1 MSVSNHRCPDCDR
14 SYRQNRREFLRTT
27 ACIGLAAASAGVVT
41 WAPALA
47 KEAETPKSETLVAQ
61 LFQGLNEQQKKLCTF
76 PFDHELR
83 SRVDANWH
91 ITEARVAK
99 DFAQDQQALIRD
111 IFHALHSEEYADAVF
126 KQVEHDGGFGDCSIA
141 VFGQPGSGAFEFV
154 LTGRHVTRRCDGD
167 SVSGAAFGGPIFY
180 GHAAA
185 GFNEPA
191 DHPGNAYWYQAKR
204 ANELFQALD
213 GKQRGIALLDTPR
226 EERGNDTV
234 KLAAKPSDLSGLP
247 VSEMSADQ
255 QELARRVMHDV
266 LAPFREADRIE
277 SMKLIEKN
285 GFDKLHFS
293 YYKNLDIG
301 NDGVWDVWQVE
312 GPAMV
317 WYFRGS
323 PHVHTWV
330 HIRESA

>member
-1 MSVSNHRCPDCDR
+1 MSASHYRCPDCDGSR
-14 SYRQNRREFLRTT
+14 QQNRREFLRTA
-27 ACIGLAAASAGVVT
+27 ACMGLAAASAGVAT

-47 KEAETPKSETLVAQ
+47 RESESPESETLVAR
-61 LFQGLNEQQKKLCTF
+61 LFQGLSERQQKLCTF
-76 PFDHELR
+76 PFDHALR
-83 SRVDANWH
+83 SRVDANWF
-91 ITEARVAK
+91 ITDARVAR
-99 DFAQDQQALIRD
+99 DFEQDQQSLIRD
-111 IFHALHSEEYADAVF
+111 IFNSLHSEQYAEAVYR
-126 KQVEHDGGFGDCSIA
+126 QVEHDGGFGNCSIA
-141 VFGQPGSGAFEFV
+141 LFGQPGTGACEFV

-167 SVSGAAFGGPIFY
+167 SVDGAAFGGPIFY

-213 GKQRGIALLDTPR
+213 GKQRGLALLDTPR
-226 EERGNDTV
+226 EEQGNDTV
-234 KLAAKPSDLSGLP
+234 KLPEKSSDLRGLP
-247 VSEMSADQ
+247 VSDMSADQ

-266 LAPFREADRIE
+266 LAPFREVDRIE
-277 SMKLIEKN
+277 SMKLIEKG

-301 NDGVWDVWQVE
+301 SDGVWDVWQIE

-323 PHVHTWV
+323 PHVHTWA
-330 HIRESA
+330 HIRETA